1 MVHFEP
7 PSTVGLKRSFGGDS
21 AGRRLARWT
30 ALDHAWTAPW
40 SARGA
45 GSWTGHRLAAL
56 IHMHMF
62 DADPVSAALNLTHPC
77 ERRIEPFSTL
87 ARPRS

>member
-1 MVHFEP
+1 MLSLGHNLP
-7 PSTVGLKRSFGGDS
+7 AGGIRPREVDR
-21 AGRRLARWT
+21 AGPRLE
-30 ALDHAWTAPW
+30 